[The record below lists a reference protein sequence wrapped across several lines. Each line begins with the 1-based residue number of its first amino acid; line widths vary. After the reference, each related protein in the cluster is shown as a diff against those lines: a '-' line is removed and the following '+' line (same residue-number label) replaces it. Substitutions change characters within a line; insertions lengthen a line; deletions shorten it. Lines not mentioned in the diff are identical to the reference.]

1 MIKVA
6 PSLLAVIRLLN
17 KWDGITGTA
26 MKKNPNPKLKHQQK
40 MGQCFGHQVVM
51 NEAGTAL
58 LQFSLTYDLS

>member
-26 MKKNPNPKLKHQQK
+26 MKKKPTKTKPHQK

-58 LQFSLTYDLS
+58 LEFNLTYDLR